1 MVIGKIGSIAHQ
13 AACHGKLTEAKDCGH
28 LVLLCQSGKLFDV
41 GEEKRIG
48 ANNQAAGMQFGNLR
62 KRSLELAF
70 GASIQKINLQIEG
83 TGGRLEVLCLGLG
96 KIRASRI
103 DKNGEVR

>member
-1 MVIGKIGSIAHQ
+1 MLIGKIGSIAHQ

-62 KRSLELAF
+62 RRSLELAF
-70 GASIQKINLQIEG
+70 GASIQKINLQS
-83 TGGRLEVLCLGLG
+83 RLEVLCLGLG

-103 DKNGEVR
+103 DKNGEVRR